1 MYIINGIAYAG
12 ELKEN
17 IEVADI
23 KILDDYM
30 MIIFFSTGEY
40 RLFDATTLFQY
51 PAFEALKDEAVFRSA
66 RIEYGIVIWNDGDID
81 VAPEKMY
88 QDSYA
93 YEPMLL

>member
-12 ELKEN
+12 ELEEN
-17 IEVADI
+17 IEVEDI

-30 MIIFFSTGEY
+30 MIILFSTGEY
-40 RLFDATTLFQY
+40 RLFDATILFQY
-51 PAFEALKDEAVFRSA
+51 PAFEALKDEAVFRNA
-66 RIEYGIVIWNDGDID
+66 RIEYGVVTWNDGDID

-93 YEPMLL
+93 YETFS